1 LSYIVITLSM
11 KKSSFL
17 SFRTTQEN
25 EEFLKEIA
33 ELDERSVSSVISKM
47 IGYFRIKGDAKKT
60 IQELNK

>member
-1 LSYIVITLSM
+1 M